1 MANPLTT
8 RQPAPQASIYPYHDK
23 PALVEI
29 YNDELRSKGR
39 EDVEWAI
46 ADDGSLY
53 LRDRYAYTER
63 KSKWLKARFDRETQI
78 NVARQSD

>member
-1 MANPLTT
+1 MSD
-8 RQPAPQASIYPYHDK
+8 QIFPQRKWGD
-23 PALVEI
+23 LVAVCEHL
-29 YNDELRSKGR
+29 NADLKR
-39 EDVEWAI
+39 EDIEWAVS
-46 ADDGSLY
+46 DDGQLY

>member
-1 MANPLTT
+1 MT
-8 RQPAPQASIYPYHDK
+8 RNRLEVVPAASSYGYPYHDK
-23 PALVEI
+23 AALVEV
-29 YNDELRSKGR
+29 YNQELRSKGR

-63 KSKWLKARFDRETQI
+63 KSKWMKARFDRETQI